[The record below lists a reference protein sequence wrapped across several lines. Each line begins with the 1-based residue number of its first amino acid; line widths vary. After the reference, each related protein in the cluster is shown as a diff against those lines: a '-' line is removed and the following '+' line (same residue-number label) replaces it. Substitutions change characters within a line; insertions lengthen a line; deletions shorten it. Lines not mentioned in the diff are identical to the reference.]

1 MRFRT
6 FLLALLSALGLGMVP
21 AASAA
26 PTHGHANGRLGGVV
40 VAQGEPQLGAIVV
53 VTPAIGP
60 GDPLRLVTDSH
71 GVFAS
76 APLADGFYSI
86 RVRVAGFLP
95 AFEPHVHVTG
105 GHVTL
110 LRVELGSIFSSIDRL
125 RRGPHSGTSP
135 DQWKW
140 VLRSA
145 SITRPVLRFSE
156 GHIYVSDRAERNAH
170 AAHGRAEF
178 TAGSLS
184 SWSPVNTLQFGDTS
198 FLYNQGL
205 GSTSRLLLAGRVG
218 YQNSASAGFA
228 ATWLHSP
235 GVRGHATD
243 STTVIFHQAQMG
255 PGGPAFRGMEI
266 DSTHRLHVGNRLK
279 VDYGGQYVFAMLN
292 GSVSEL
298 RPTASVHIVLSS
310 AWTASFLLGSD
321 PRKHRAHDPVDAL
334 DGFPVPVESNGRLA
348 LDQAW
353 HEEISIEHTL
363 SSDASLSATAFH
375 DSSAHVAIFGRGTL
389 QGANTLS
396 DPFSDA
402 FVYNGGPLSQW
413 GERLAYKRKLSPHWQ
428 ATLVYTSA
436 TALAPIAS
444 GFARATLRDM
454 IASHRRNLL
463 GGRIAGRIQRLGTQ
477 FSAGYEWVDGPVL
490 NRPDPFGDAALGVE
504 PYLNVSLRQPLP
516 SLFCCRIVALIDVR
530 NMLAQGYVSLETP
543 DGRAILIPAGRA
555 IRGGFAVQF

>member
-6 FLLALLSALGLGMVP
+6 LLLAFLLAVVPGLIP

-26 PTHGHANGRLGGVV
+26 PAHGRVGGVV
-40 VAQGEPQLGAIVV
+40 TAQGEPQLGAIVV
-53 VTPAIGP
+53 VTPELGP
-60 GDPLRLVTDSH
+60 GNPLRLVTDSR

-76 APLADGFYSI
+76 SPLADGFYSV

-95 AFEPHVHVTG
+95 AFEPRVHVVS
-105 GHVTL
+105 GHITL
-110 LRVELGSIFSSIDRL
+110 LKVELGSIFSSIDRL
-125 RRGPHSGTSP
+125 RRGPRPGDNP
-135 DQWKW
+135 DQWNW

-145 SITRPVLRFSE
+145 SLTRPVLRFSE
-156 GHIYVSDRAERNAH
+156 GHIYVSDRAARNAR

-184 SWSPVNTLQFGDTS
+184 SWSPVNTLQFGDTA

-205 GSTSRLLLAGRVG
+205 GGSSRLLLAGRVG

-235 GVRGHATD
+235 AVRGRAND
-243 STTVIFHQAQMG
+243 STTVIFHQAQMS
-255 PGGPAFRGMEI
+255 PGGPSFRGVEI
-266 DSTHRLHVGNRLK
+266 DSTRHLRIGNKVRL
-279 VDYGGQYVFAMLN
+279 DYGGQYVFAMLN

-298 RPTASVHIVLSS
+298 RPTARASVAISS
-310 AWTASFLLGSD
+310 AWTAAFLLGSD
-321 PRKHRAHDPVDAL
+321 PRRHRDHDPVDAL
-334 DGFPVPVESNGRLA
+334 DSFPVPVESNGHLA
-348 LDQAW
+348 LDQTW
-353 HEEISIEHTL
+353 HEEISIKRAL
-363 SSDASLSATAFH
+363 SPQASLTAAVFH
-375 DSSAHVAIFGRGTL
+375 DSDAHTAVFGRGGL
-389 QGANTLS
+389 QGPDTLA

-413 GERLAYKRKLSPHWQ
+413 GERLAYKRKLSSHWQ
-428 ATLVYTSA
+428 ATLIYTSA

-444 GFARATLRDM
+444 GFAGASLRDA
-454 IASHRRNLL
+454 IRRQRRDLL
-463 GGRIAGRIQRLGTQ
+463 GGRIAGRVRRLGTE
-477 FSAGYEWVDGPVL
+477 FSAGYEWIDGPVL
-490 NRPDPFGDAALGVE
+490 NRPDPYGDSIYGVE

-530 NMLAQGYVSLETP
+530 NMLAQGYVSFETP
-543 DGRAILIPAGRA
+543 DGLAILIPAGRA